1 MDGDCDGRYDWP
13 VSTQRTSG
21 RTASATP
28 DTGTRTVLLHRR
40 VAVISP
46 DKVEIRPARAA
57 LVGPLIGLVFGL
69 ACCAIILLG
78 LNTLSLP
85 LLGLLL
91 LVAVILIPFAFLGVV
106 YAIVGA
112 HVVVDRAKGSATWQQ
127 GMIGLG
133 IGTEELVPF
142 AKIAAIVVE
151 EAGSAA
157 AAGEGR
163 RVEEVAQWEIVLH
176 KESGKRLII
185 GQAAMV
191 RSQSREALD
200 RAVTVARAVAQIAGA
215 ELRTPTD
222 RRAQSVVRVDAP
234 AARRTTRR
242 VRHRTR
248 SRR

>member
-1 MDGDCDGRYDWP
+1 M
-13 VSTQRTSG
+13 TAG
-21 RTASATP
+21 RTATATP

-46 DKVEIRPARAA
+46 DKVEIRPARGA
-57 LVGPLIGLVFGL
+57 LVGPLVGLVIGL

-78 LNTLSLP
+78 LNTLPLP

-91 LVAVILIPFAFLGVV
+91 LLAVILIPFAFLGVV

-142 AKIAAIVVE
+142 AKIAAIAVE

-163 RVEEVAQWEIVLH
+163 RVEEVAQWEIVVH
-176 KESGKRLII
+176 KQSGKRLII
-185 GQAAMV
+185 GQAAMI

-215 ELRTPTD
+215 ELRAPGLRPANSPSRADATPAGRTG
-222 RRAQSVVRVDAP
+222 RRD
-234 AARRTTRR
+234 
-242 VRHRTR
+242 RHRTR